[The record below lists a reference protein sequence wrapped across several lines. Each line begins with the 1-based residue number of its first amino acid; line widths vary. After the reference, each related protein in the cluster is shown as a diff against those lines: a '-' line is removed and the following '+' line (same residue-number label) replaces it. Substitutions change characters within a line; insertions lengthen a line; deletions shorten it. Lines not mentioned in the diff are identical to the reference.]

1 MILVILAVCIALLL
15 IGLVLAVSDC
25 ELSGGISAFAGVIG
39 VIVCICAICFF
50 IGGINDC
57 SVADERIAM
66 YEEENAEIEAD
77 IENAVT
83 QYQQY
88 ETGVFTQL
96 APNSTVTLVAL
107 YPELKSDALVQKQL
121 EVYIAN
127 NEKIKELKETKIY
140 GRVYK
145 WWLYFGGAE

>member
-1 MILVILAVCIALLL
+1 MILVILAVCIGLIALGAW
-15 IGLVLAVSDC
+15 IIWQDFVGTGAISC
-25 ELSGGISAFAGVIG
+25 AAGILGVIICII
-39 VIVCICAICFF
+39 VICCLIC
-50 IGGINDC
+50 GINDC

-66 YEEENAEIEAD
+66 YEEENAKIEAD
-77 IENAVT
+77 VENAVM

-96 APNSTVTLVAL
+96 TPDSTVTLVSL
-107 YPELKSDALVQKQL
+107 YPELKSDTLVQKQL

-145 WWLYFGGAE
+145 WWLYFGN